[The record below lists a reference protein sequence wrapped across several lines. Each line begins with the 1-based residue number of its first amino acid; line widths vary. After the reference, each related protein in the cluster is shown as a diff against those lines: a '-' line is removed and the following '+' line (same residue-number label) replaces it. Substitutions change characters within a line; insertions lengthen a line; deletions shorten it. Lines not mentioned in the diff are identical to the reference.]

1 MESTFI
7 QWLTSPGLTHFL
19 MVSVLLF
26 SLGLLAV
33 ISRRNIIMVL
43 MGIELIL
50 NSANLNFIAFSR
62 FTSTSLDGQMIALFI
77 IIIAA
82 AEAAVALAIALNI
95 YNRFKTINVDE
106 ISLLKG

>member
-1 MESTFI
+1 MVLPE
-7 QWLTSPGLTHFL
+7 WLAEPGLNHFL
-19 MVSVLLF
+19 VVGAILF

-50 NSANLNFIAFSR
+50 NSANLNFVAFSR
-62 FTSTSLDGQMIALFI
+62 YGSLSLDGHMIALFV

-82 AEAAVALAIALNI
+82 AEAAAALAIALNI
-95 YNRFKTINVDE
+95 YNRFGSVDIE
-106 ISLLKG
+106 QISELKE